1 MLPLFMKS
9 SILWQGRITVIDL
22 KVVGTS
28 DRAPLGYLPLAH
40 THDDSELLTSPLQ
53 LVLIQLISTLD
64 TKAFSAKVLT
74 MKVGPNE
81 QTTRAVT
88 EIQILSASRKEDVP
102 AGFKRLPLVLH
113 ILYMYHSMQGV
124 VTAPP
129 PPSIRDI
136 NGFSICYK
144 VGDVGKRKAP
154 QPAIQLT
161 PETTTE

>member
-1 MLPLFMKS
+1 MKS

-22 KVVGTS
+22 KVVGTNE
-28 DRAPLGYLPLAH
+28 RAPLSYLPLAH
-40 THDDSELLTSPLQ
+40 THDDSELLRSPLQ
-53 LVLIQLISTLD
+53 LVLIQLISTPD
-64 TKAFSAKVLT
+64 TKAFSQKVLT

-102 AGFKRLPLVLH
+102 SGFKRLPLVRH
-113 ILYMYHSMQGV
+113 ILYIHVYHSMQGI

-154 QPAIQLT
+154 QPAIKLT